1 MADLITLNCPTCG
14 GNLQVTND
22 VERFVCAHCGNTHIV
37 DPGVRVESL
46 AAEVEKLR
54 IESEIRRL
62 RQELQVL
69 AQKRDQLLARV
80 QSYRDRTASELAAY
94 RVAGNLAYLMA
105 AATAF
110 GVLTVGNNRNS
121 DVLVIGGV
129 IVFVLLIAIGRS
141 TKRLAIEFHADT
153 PDGTIEGI
161 AALQRQITDKQQEL
175 DGLQRYAE
183 QLTIHPDRAIIGDA
197 QYVLHNA
204 GA

>member
-54 IESEIRRL
+54 IESEVRRL

-69 AQKRDQLLARV
+69 AQKRDRLLAQV
-80 QSYRDRTASELAAY
+80 QSYRNRTASELATY
-94 RVAGNLAYLMA
+94 RVAGNLAYFMA

-129 IVFVLLIAIGRS
+129 IVFVLLIVVGKS
-141 TKRLAIEFHADT
+141 TKRLAIEFHADV
-153 PDGTIEGI
+153 PDSTIEGI
-161 AALQRQITDKQQEL
+161 AALQRQIADKQQEL
-175 DGLQRYAE
+175 DELQRRAE
-183 QLTIHPDRAIIGDA
+183 QLALRPDGSIISDA
-197 QYVLHNA
+197 KYALRNA